1 MLLCLSSSIVTVI
14 VSNNVL
20 ERLFLRFVYLCCV
33 CLHKVHNEHVS
44 AKLYAVEKNL
54 KAANETKE
62 T

>member
-20 ERLFLRFVYLCCV
+20 ERLFLRFVYLPCV
-33 CLHKVHNEHVS
+33 CLHKVHNELVS